1 MTIAVVT
8 GAARGIGADIAK
20 RLTADGRRV
29 VLVDLS
35 PAVTQVAQELGGIG
49 VVADV
54 TDPAG
59 RATVAEAIEQ
69 SGEAFDLLVN
79 NAGITRDAMVHKM
92 TREQFDLVIKVNL
105 GAVHQ
110 LIEALA
116 PKLADGG
123 SIVNLSSRAQLGNV
137 GQFNYSVSKTGV
149 IGLTR
154 AYALALAPRLR
165 VNAVAPGFIAS
176 DMTMAMPQ
184 EVRERVI
191 ASIPLQKSGQPADI
205 AAAVAH
211 LAGPDAGYVTGQVV
225 YVDGG
230 RSFS

>member
-8 GAARGIGADIAK
+8 GAARGIGLDIAK

-29 VLVDLS
+29 VLIDLN

-59 RATVAEAIEQ
+59 RAIVAEAIEQ
-69 SGEAFDLLVN
+69 TGEAFDLLVN

-184 EVRERVI
+184 DVRERVI

>member
-110 LIEALA
+110 LIQALA

>member
-20 RLTADGRRV
+20 RLTGDGRRV

-110 LIEALA
+110 LIQALA

>member
-29 VLVDLS
+29 VLVDLN

-110 LIEALA
+110 LIQALA